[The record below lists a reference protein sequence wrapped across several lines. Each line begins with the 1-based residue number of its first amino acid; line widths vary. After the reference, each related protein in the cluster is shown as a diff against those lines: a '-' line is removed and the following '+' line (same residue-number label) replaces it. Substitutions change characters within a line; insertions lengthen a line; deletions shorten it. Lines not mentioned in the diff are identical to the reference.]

1 MSRGGHFCQ
10 SNNLSLWIDSTGA
23 NQHHLWWLWH
33 FLQLDLICFSTR
45 KALKQRDGAE
55 NRLVKLSN
63 PFYLLLI
70 FLFLRQG
77 SGGILSLIP
86 PILLNPDYR
95 IMRNKNI
102 YISYRN
108 EMIMIMKF
116 LFPCYKF
123 RYYSRSRI
131 YYKYNTEAN
140 EDRKMSPTLAGS
152 HLSVLMCLHCN
163 A

>member
-1 MSRGGHFCQ
+1 MIKKH
-10 SNNLSLWIDSTGA
+10 IP
-23 NQHHLWWLWH
+23 
-33 FLQLDLICFSTR
+33 DLRYGCIYI
-45 KALKQRDGAE
+45 ADGI
-55 NRLVKLSN
+55 LVKDKISRYWSGYNFDIKIGSVWAAFFGVQHKRYNKYLS
-63 PFYLLLI
+63 FYCG
-70 FLFLRQG
+70 LFEQYTSRWLMQ
-77 SGGILSLIP
+77 SYCQKDIE
-86 PILLNPDYR
+86 
-95 IMRNKNI
+95 KT
-102 YISYRN
+102 YIWGLMI
-108 EMIMIMKF
+108 MIMIMKF

>member
-1 MSRGGHFCQ
+1 MATNFGWD
-10 SNNLSLWIDSTGA
+10 LD
-23 NQHHLWWLWH
+23 
-33 FLQLDLICFSTR
+33 FLQSEGQPSEKT
-45 KALKQRDGAE
+45 KRDSVKEKNSIGNE
-55 NRLVKLSN
+55 NQVLGTSK
-63 PFYLLLI
+63 Y
-70 FLFLRQG
+70 
-77 SGGILSLIP
+77 GI
-86 PILLNPDYR
+86 
-95 IMRNKNI
+95 
-102 YISYRN
+102 
-108 EMIMIMKF
+108 MIMIMKF